1 MNSFG
6 LLLDL
11 EPLKLRVPSEFRTNK
26 TVFDVNLYLALG
38 GWFLLL
44 PLSVALCS
52 SLIGPLG
59 GMWVSHWSTLTSA
72 ASRGPEVKL

>member
-1 MNSFG
+1 MNSSG

-44 PLSVALCS
+44 PLPLALCS
-52 SLIGPLG
+52 PLIGGLG
-59 GMWVSHWSTLTSA
+59 GMWVCHWSTLTSA